1 MTLCLLPHWFGKIKQ
16 MDCSLMKLLENSFKK
31 WPGSK
36 KIHSLINV
44 DLKPYNELILLSFQS
59 SLCWLIL
66 ALHAPTSFPTFL
78 LSVFFAQFSFPLYPW
93 SVGTWWVRSC
103 SLLLLLYS
111 FSLGAC
117 FHFMALPLTT
127 SSPWCHW
134 LPPDS
139 RSKCSFDCVSPEC
152 PNTPLVPTSPYK
164 AKTSF
169 WTHNS
174 QKSIFYTFYSWC
186 IGNKWS

>member
-1 MTLCLLPHWFGKIKQ
+1 MSLSDLGLLCSTSFSLLPIFSKEDPPGPHIDMRWSFSLKGLY
-16 MDCSLMKLLENSFKK
+16 CWLSSLMATFLSQPCWTSLLPVIF
-31 WPGSK
+31 
-36 KIHSLINV
+36 
-44 DLKPYNELILLSFQS
+44 LILLSFQS

-78 LSVFFAQFSFPLYPW
+78 LSVFFTQFSFPLCPW

-152 PNTPLVPTSPYK
+152 PDTPLVPTSP
-164 AKTSF
+164 
-169 WTHNS
+169 
-174 QKSIFYTFYSWC
+174 
-186 IGNKWS
+186 